1 MIGRLWLLACGQV
14 RVRVTGASLTRFLN
28 LCAAQ
33 GITLR
38 QMDRTAWNELH
49 ATLSIR
55 DFRTLRR
62 HMGRTGCRVHIL
74 RKRGLPFLAARL
86 RPRTAL
92 WGGAVF
98 AAALCWLLGTHV
110 WAIQTEIAPAI
121 DEMAVMQQLSE
132 MGVRI
137 GMPIKKLNTRQI
149 RWKMMQLQPNITF
162 FSLNLRGNSLTVV
175 AYGSTDPPETSTRSP
190 RWWPRGTAWSRRCVR
205 SRDSQWCRQETRC
218 RPAIRSSAVWWS
230 RHAKAESTAQR
241 MRTAPCRRTPRIR
254 FGQRGRSPSR
264 ESGIRVK
271 FVINMHW

>member
-55 DFRTLRR
+55 DFRMLRR

-98 AAALCWLLGTHV
+98 AATLCCCS
-110 WAIQTEIAPAI
+110 AR
-121 DEMAVMQQLSE
+121 M
-132 MGVRI
+132 
-137 GMPIKKLNTRQI
+137 
-149 RWKMMQLQPNITF
+149 
-162 FSLNLRGNSLTVV
+162 
-175 AYGSTDPPETSTRSP
+175 YGRYRPRSH
-190 RWWPRGTAWSRRCVR
+190 RR
-205 SRDSQWCRQETRC
+205 
-218 RPAIRSSAVWWS
+218 
-230 RHAKAESTAQR
+230 
-241 MRTAPCRRTPRIR
+241 
-254 FGQRGRSPSR
+254 
-264 ESGIRVK
+264 
-271 FVINMHW
+271 

>member
-1 MIGRLWLLACGQV
+1 
-14 RVRVTGASLTRFLN
+14 
-28 LCAAQ
+28 
-33 GITLR
+33 
-38 QMDRTAWNELH
+38 MDRTAWNELH

-121 DEMAVMQQLSE
+121 DETAVMQQLSE

-162 FSLNLRGNSLTVV
+162 VSLNLRCNSLTVV
-175 AYGSTDPPETSTRSP
+175 AYGSTDPPEVLDEHAITKVVAARDGVVCLLYTSD
-190 RWWPRGTAWSRRCVR
+190 AA
-205 SRDSQWCRQETRC
+205 DE
-218 RPAIRSSAVWWS
+218 
-230 RHAKAESTAQR
+230 
-241 MRTAPCRRTPRIR
+241 
-254 FGQRGRSPSR
+254 
-264 ESGIRVK
+264 
-271 FVINMHW
+271 

>member
-92 WGGAVF
+92 WA
-98 AAALCWLLGTHV
+98 
-110 WAIQTEIAPAI
+110 EP
-121 DEMAVMQQLSE
+121 
-132 MGVRI
+132 
-137 GMPIKKLNTRQI
+137 
-149 RWKMMQLQPNITF
+149 
-162 FSLNLRGNSLTVV
+162 
-175 AYGSTDPPETSTRSP
+175 YSP
-190 RWWPRGTAWSRRCVR
+190 RRCAGCSARMYGRYRPRSHRR
-205 SRDSQWCRQETRC
+205 
-218 RPAIRSSAVWWS
+218 
-230 RHAKAESTAQR
+230 
-241 MRTAPCRRTPRIR
+241 
-254 FGQRGRSPSR
+254 
-264 ESGIRVK
+264 
-271 FVINMHW
+271 

>member
-121 DEMAVMQQLSE
+121 DETSVMQQLSE

-175 AYGSTDPPETSTRSP
+175 AYGSTDPPEVLDEHAITKVVA
-190 RWWPRGTAWSRRCVR
+190 RGTAWHAVCARGTA
-205 SRDSQWCRQETRC
+205 WAGGERC
-218 RPAIRSSAVWWS
+218 RPAIPHQRSCRA
-230 RHAKAESTAQR
+230 HAKAVPHRHGGLGVHKPSAAR
-241 MRTAPCRRTPRIR
+241 PP
-254 FGQRGRSPSR
+254 PSR
-264 ESGIRVK
+264 HGGK
-271 FVINMHW
+271 FNQYALAGK

>member
-92 WGGAVF
+92 WGGAVLAARHACMGDTDRDRTGDRRNSCH
-98 AAALCWLLGTHV
+98 AAAERNGRAH
-110 WAIQTEIAPAI
+110 
-121 DEMAVMQQLSE
+121 
-132 MGVRI
+132 
-137 GMPIKKLNTRQI
+137 
-149 RWKMMQLQPNITF
+149 
-162 FSLNLRGNSLTVV
+162 
-175 AYGSTDPPETSTRSP
+175 
-190 RWWPRGTAWSRRCVR
+190 
-205 SRDSQWCRQETRC
+205 
-218 RPAIRSSAVWWS
+218 
-230 RHAKAESTAQR
+230 RHAHQEAEH
-241 MRTAPCRRTPRIR
+241 
-254 FGQRGRSPSR
+254 PSDTV
-264 ESGIRVK
+264 ENDAAAAEYHVL
-271 FVINMHW
+271 FA

>member
-121 DEMAVMQQLSE
+121 DETAVMQQLSE

-175 AYGSTDPPETSTRSP
+175 ANGAGRRRGADRRYAHQRSCRANTRRRKVPHSACARHRAGVHHAYGS
-190 RWWPRGTAWSRRCVR
+190 
-205 SRDSQWCRQETRC
+205 DSAAAHRAEQ
-218 RPAIRSSAVWWS
+218 AVY
-230 RHAKAESTAQR
+230 
-241 MRTAPCRRTPRIR
+241 
-254 FGQRGRSPSR
+254 G
-264 ESGIRVK
+264 
-271 FVINMHW
+271 

>member
-121 DEMAVMQQLSE
+121 DETAVMQQLSE

-162 FSLNLRGNSLTVV
+162 FSLNLRGQQPDRGRLRQYRPAGGAGRARHYQGGGRAGRRGNAGACARGTANGAGRRRGADRRYAHQRSCRANTRRRKVPHSACARHRAGV
-175 AYGSTDPPETSTRSP
+175 HHAYGSGGAATHRAE
-190 RWWPRGTAWSRRCVR
+190 
-205 SRDSQWCRQETRC
+205 Q
-218 RPAIRSSAVWWS
+218 AVY
-230 RHAKAESTAQR
+230 
-241 MRTAPCRRTPRIR
+241 
-254 FGQRGRSPSR
+254 G
-264 ESGIRVK
+264 
-271 FVINMHW
+271 

>member
-92 WGGAVF
+92 WGGPYSPRHCAGCSARMGDTDRDRTGDRQNGCH
-98 AAALCWLLGTHV
+98 AAA
-110 WAIQTEIAPAI
+110 ERN
-121 DEMAVMQQLSE
+121 
-132 MGVRI
+132 GVRI

-149 RWKMMQLQPNITF
+149 RWK
-162 FSLNLRGNSLTVV
+162 
-175 AYGSTDPPETSTRSP
+175 
-190 RWWPRGTAWSRRCVR
+190 
-205 SRDSQWCRQETRC
+205 
-218 RPAIRSSAVWWS
+218 
-230 RHAKAESTAQR
+230 
-241 MRTAPCRRTPRIR
+241 
-254 FGQRGRSPSR
+254 
-264 ESGIRVK
+264 
-271 FVINMHW
+271 